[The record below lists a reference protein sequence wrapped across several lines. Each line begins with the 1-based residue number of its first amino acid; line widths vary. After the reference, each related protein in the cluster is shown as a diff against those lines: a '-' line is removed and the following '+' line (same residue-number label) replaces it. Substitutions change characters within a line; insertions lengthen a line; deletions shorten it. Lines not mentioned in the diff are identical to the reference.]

1 MAFYEVSNRIKNNP
15 LFKDTFWAVAG
26 NGLGNFLLLVSG
38 ILIAR
43 ILQKDLY
50 GAYGL
55 VKTTMFY
62 VAAFST
68 FGLGYTST
76 KFIAEYIQKDDTKLR
91 NIAISS
97 IKITL
102 FTSITLC
109 VILYL
114 FANKLADYINHP
126 ELSSSFRYLGAII
139 ICRALST
146 VGAGL
151 LGGFKLFKVLG
162 INNVISGAVMLAIS
176 IPFTMHWGL
185 NGALLALL
193 ISQLLISILNLMSVR
208 RRMMELENQASP
220 CFTTDIL
227 TFSIPVAIQE
237 LTYSLANWGASLLL
251 TKYASLGE
259 VGIYTACTQW
269 NAIILFIPGLLSNV
283 VLSYLSSSAVASDSD
298 SHKILIHRM
307 LWINFCCAVIPF
319 LAVFCLSS
327 VIASFYGPSFIG
339 MKQVLNILILST
351 IFTCLSSVLTNDLI
365 SEGKNWTLFIIRV
378 IRDIIQVVCLYL
390 LLRSTGGV
398 NAALYYA
405 ILTLAVSFLF
415 LLSLY
420 LTYRSI
426 HRRTVLANEA
436 LYNE

>member
-1 MAFYEVSNRIKNNP
+1 MFLQYYNRFKNSS
-15 LFKDTFWAVAG
+15 LFKDSFWAVAG

-91 NIAISS
+91 NIAVSS

-102 FTSITLC
+102 LTSITLC
-109 VILYL
+109 FLLFV
-114 FANKLADYINHP
+114 FANKLADFINHP
-126 ELSSSFRYLGAII
+126 ELSSPFRYLGVII

-151 LGGFKLFKVLG
+151 LGGFKSFKVLG
-162 INNVISGAVMLAIS
+162 INNVISGAAMLAIS
-176 IPFTMHWGL
+176 VPFTLLWGL
-185 NGALLALL
+185 NGALIALL
-193 ISQLLISILNLMSVR
+193 CSQLLISILNLLAVR
-208 RRMMELENQASP
+208 KKLKELVNQAAPS
-220 CFTTDIL
+220 FTIDLL

-283 VLSYLSSSAVASDSD
+283 VLSYLSSSAADSNSSD
-298 SHKILIHRM
+298 HKKLIHRM
-307 LWINFCCAVIPF
+307 LLINFCCAALPF
-319 LAVFCLSS
+319 LVVFCFSPLI
-327 VIASFYGPSFIG
+327 VSFYGASFVG
-339 MKQVLNILILST
+339 MKKVLNILIFST

-378 IRDIIQVVCLYL
+378 IRDTIQVVALYL
-390 LLRSTGGV
+390 ILINTGGA

-405 ILTLAVSFLF
+405 VLSLMISILFIF
-415 LLSLY
+415 SLY
-420 LTYRSI
+420 LAYRSI
-426 HRRTVLANEA
+426 HRSSNIANEA
-436 LYNE
+436 IYNE

>member
-1 MAFYEVSNRIKNNP
+1 MSFRLVYNSIKQNS
-15 LFKDTFWAVAG
+15 LFKDSFWAVAG
-26 NGLGNFLLLVSG
+26 NGFGNFLLLVSG

-76 KFIAEYIQKDDTKLR
+76 KFIAEYVQKDDTKLR

-102 FTSITLC
+102 LTSITLC
-109 VILYL
+109 LLLFL
-114 FANKLADYINHP
+114 FANRLAGFVNHP

-151 LGGFKLFKVLG
+151 LGGFKSFKVLG
-162 INNVISGAVMLAIS
+162 INNVISGAVMLAVS
-176 IPFTMHWGL
+176 IPFTVFWGL

-193 ISQLLISILNLMSVR
+193 TSQLLISILNLTSVR
-208 RRMMELENQASP
+208 RTLKELINQASP
-220 CFTTDIL
+220 CFTIDLL

-283 VLSYLSSSAVASDSD
+283 VLSYLSSSAADSN
-298 SHKILIHRM
+298 SENHKILIHRM
-307 LWINFCCAVIPF
+307 LLINFSCAVIPF
-319 LAVFCLSS
+319 LVVFCLSS
-327 VIASFYGPSFIG
+327 VIVSFYGPSFLG
-339 MKQVLNILILST
+339 MKPVLNILILST
-351 IFTCLSSVLTNDLI
+351 IFTCLSSVLTSDLI

-378 IRDIIQVVCLYL
+378 IRDIIQVICLYL
-390 LLRSTGGV
+390 LLKSTGGA

-405 ILTLAVSFLF
+405 ILILAISVFF

-420 LTYRSI
+420 LAYRSI
-426 HRRTVLANEA
+426 HRRTNLVNEA
-436 LYNE
+436 FYNE